1 MKSTQRDR
9 EERVREAEA
18 RLRVAAHASPSA
30 LSGILL
36 MGGAAVGAMLAS
48 KRLRRLPLRS
58 LARWGA
64 NRGQRKRTH
73 LP

>member
-1 MKSTQRDR
+1 MKSTRR
-9 EERVREAEA
+9 ETEERVREAEA
-18 RLRVAAHASPSA
+18 RLRIAAHASPSA

-64 NRGQRKRTH
+64 HRTVARRSR
-73 LP
+73 LR